1 MVIPREISLVAVAP
15 KYVVV
20 NKPSGIQCYGTRNYK
35 QFLQPQLY
43 KHLKNYFADSQPN
56 QTKLDPNEFKIVQRL
71 DKYTSGGLVVGRGGY
86 GRVLADSLAGR
97 KSTVVLTR
105 RYVGILLLE
114 KPASGFLEK
123 IDEVTETANGWLG
136 HIRHN
141 IEALARDYN
150 YSTNARPTISY
161 TAHTKFY
168 LLNTPFSPKKLQIQ
182 RHPGLY
188 NNKILYPIV
197 FELVTGRKNQIRDH
211 VTQAFG
217 TTLLNDDKFSDFKMV
232 SAKTTNKNETQEPQN
247 PNSEIYSS
255 NQIGLHSGYI
265 RVGNEHYMI
274 PVPECDR
281 ELWSGF
287 LDAGWFKKDIAKPLR
302 YGW

>member
-1 MVIPREISLVAVAP
+1 MIKEISLVAVTP

-20 NKPSGIQCYGTRNYK
+20 NKPSGVQCHGTRNYK

-43 KHLKNYFADSQPN
+43 KHLKNYFADSQQK

-71 DKYTSGGLVVGRGGY
+71 DKYTSGGLVVGRGNY

-97 KSTVVLTR
+97 KSTVLITR
-105 RYVGILLLE
+105 RYVGILPLE
-114 KPASGFLEK
+114 KPASSILEELE
-123 IDEVTETANGWLG
+123 EVEATDNGWLG
-136 HIRHN
+136 HIRYN

-150 YSTNARPTISY
+150 NSNTMRPTISY
-161 TAHTKFY
+161 SAHTKFN
-168 LLNTPFSPKKLQIQ
+168 LINTPLTPEKLQNEKY
-182 RHPGLY
+182 PGLY
-188 NNKILYPIV
+188 KNKTLYPIV

-211 VTQAFG
+211 VTQAFS
-217 TTLLNDDKFSDFKMV
+217 TTLLNDDKFSEFKMV
-232 SAKTTNKNETQEPQN
+232 SSKTTEKSQKN
-247 PNSEIYSS
+247 PNSELFTS

-265 RVGNEHYMI
+265 GVGNEHYMI
-274 PVPECDR
+274 PVPNCDC

-287 LDAGWFKKDIAKPLR
+287 LDSLWFKKEIAKTLR

>member
-1 MVIPREISLVAVAP
+1 MLNREISLVAVTP

-20 NKPSGIQCYGTRNYK
+20 NKPSGVQCYGTRNYR

-43 KHLKNYFADSQPN
+43 KHLKNYFADLLQK

-71 DKYTSGGLVVGRGGY
+71 DKYTSGGLVVGRGNY

-97 KSTVVLTR
+97 KSSVLITR
-105 RYVGILLLE
+105 RYVGILPLE
-114 KPASGFLEK
+114 KPASSILEELE
-123 IDEVTETANGWLG
+123 EVTATANGWLG
-136 HIRHN
+136 HIRYN

-150 YSTNARPTISY
+150 DSNTTRPTISY
-161 TAHTKFY
+161 SAHTKFN
-168 LLNTPFSPKKLQIQ
+168 LINTPLTPQKLQKE
-182 RHPGLY
+182 RYPGLY
-188 NNKILYPIV
+188 KNKTLYPIV

-211 VTQAFG
+211 VTQTFG
-217 TTLLNDDKFSDFKMV
+217 TTLLNDDKFSEFKMV
-232 SAKTTNKNETQEPQN
+232 SSTEKPQKN
-247 PNSEIYSS
+247 PNSELYSS

-265 RVGNEHYMI
+265 KVGNDHYMI
-274 PVPECDR
+274 PVPNCDR

-287 LDAGWFKKDIAKPLR
+287 LDSLWFKKEIAKILR